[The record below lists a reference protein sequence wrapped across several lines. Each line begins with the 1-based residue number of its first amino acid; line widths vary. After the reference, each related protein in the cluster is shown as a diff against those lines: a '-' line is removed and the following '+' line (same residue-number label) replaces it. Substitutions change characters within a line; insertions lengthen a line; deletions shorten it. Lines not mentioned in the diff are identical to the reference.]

1 MNYLAAF
8 GAFAL
13 AAAFGAATFSAFGAL
28 GAFGALTAASAFF
41 LEGACATGV
50 AFLAT
55 ALTSGLPFSW
65 IANLGVVP
73 LLRLAAF
80 LFAPAALW
88 CALRRFS
95 VTAVLEAMIISSRN
109 SLKFLNLKLLNVTRC
124 FFVVKVFL
132 VLQCAAFAQ
141 NSPSVSPSDVI
152 LAKGEQKELSFESLK
167 NFSVGNPEVI
177 SYKFIAKSG
186 KLLIKG
192 KKVGFTDLVIWKK
205 TGKEIIS
212 IYVLSKQKFLKTFQ
226 LADALKNLNLAI
238 DIKGPIMTASG
249 VLSDFS
255 DYLYLQKIKG
265 QFQEQVFFKITLDPK
280 LRNHIIGQIYK
291 KLYANGFSSVTC
303 QADWLD
309 ILCFYEGATNAEFLK
324 QISSFYRVSFIQQDS
339 RLRHRNY
346 RLKLKLIQL
355 ERMDG
360 KEIHMGLDKIQTKVS
375 DLFSHG
381 IRSLIDNNMVFLQKS
396 QMDLSSLAEP
406 EMVVNLNTPQ
416 LVEIGSQ
423 IPYQNIGTQGSTVI
437 APIDWR
443 FAGLKIKTK
452 ITESYGKLL
461 LDYETEF
468 SRPVDQAIS
477 GSKEVSS
484 ALLEIGV
491 PMKIFQI
498 GFQTTTKSRQG
509 IPLISDIPVLKHL
522 FESKSDQ
529 KTYKQIYG
537 YVVLEAVE

>member
-1 MNYLAAF
+1 MNYLV
-8 GAFAL
+8 AL
-13 AAAFGAATFSAFGAL
+13 ALVVLGAAAFATL
-28 GAFGALTAASAFF
+28 GALTA
-41 LEGACATGV
+41 LG
-50 AFLAT
+50 AT
-55 ALTSGLPFSW
+55 AAAAFAFDLGAPSSW

-80 LFAPAALW
+80 LFAPIALW

-95 VTAVLEAMIISSRN
+95 VTAVLEAINISSRN
-109 SLKFLNLKLLNVTRC
+109 NLNISNLKLLNLTRC
-124 FFVVKVFL
+124 FFIVKVFFL
-132 VLQCAAFAQ
+132 LPAVSFAQ
-141 NSPSVSPSDVI
+141 VSPSDVI
-152 LAKGEQKELSFESLK
+152 LAKGEQKELSFSSLK

-177 SYKFIAKSG
+177 SYKYIPKTG
-186 KLLIKG
+186 KLLLKG
-192 KKVGFTDLVIWKK
+192 KKVGFTDLVVWTK
-205 TGKEIIS
+205 TGKEVVS

-226 LADALKNLNLAI
+226 LADALKNLNLTI

-249 VLSDFS
+249 VLADFS

-265 QFQEQVFFKITLDPK
+265 QFQDQVFFKITLDPK
-280 LRNHIIGQIYK
+280 LRNHIIGQVYK

-309 ILCFYEGATNAEFLK
+309 ILCFYEGTTNADFLK
-324 QISSFYRVSFIQQDS
+324 HIATFYRVSFIQQDS
-339 RLRHRNY
+339 RLRHKNY
-346 RLKLKLIQL
+346 RLKLKLVQL

-360 KEIHMGLDKIQTKVS
+360 KEIHLGLDKLQATVS
-375 DLFSHG
+375 DLFTDG
-381 IRSLIDNNMVFLQKS
+381 IRSLIDKNAIFLQKS

-406 EMVVNLNTPQ
+406 ELVVNLNTPQ
-416 LVEIGSQ
+416 LIEIGSQ
-423 IPYQNIGTQGSTVI
+423 IPYQNIGVQGATVI

-452 ITESYGKLL
+452 ITESYGKML

-477 GSKEVSS
+477 GSKEISS

-498 GFQTTTKSRQG
+498 GFQTTGKNRLG
-509 IPLISDIPVLKHL
+509 IPLLSEIPILKHL
-522 FESKSDQ
+522 FESKSDT